1 MLYVFWNLPLSPS
14 QTWKRML
21 RKTGDRSGSG
31 SMPDRATRSGGR
43 RETFARNRW
52 ALFCGRAE
60 QEEGRQVEGHLQ
72 SLNLGEGLNVG
83 HEGGIHRG
91 SGAMIGQTLPGWA
104 DVCTLP
110 LCKQHT
116 QQHTMCKQHTQAA
129 LWLHFL
135 YATGTHRVH
144 WPTYSRGPSDGMPGL
159 RVALDEHWRAP

>member
-1 MLYVFWNLPLSPS
+1 MYFGTSPS
-14 QTWKRML
+14 PRP
-21 RKTGDRSGSG
+21 GSG
-31 SMPDRATRSGGR
+31 CCVKQAIAQDRDRCQTGR
-43 RETFARNRW
+43 QEAEETGRFARNRW
-52 ALFCGRAE
+52 ALFCSVAEE

-110 LCKQHT
+110 LCNQSE
-116 QQHTMCKQHTQAA
+116 A
-129 LWLHFL
+129 LLRLHFL

-144 WPTYSRGPSDGMPGL
+144 WPTYSRGPPI
-159 RVALDEHWRAP
+159 AYQNWRR